1 MSSFGTL
8 NPLQDEAKCKSLI
21 CLHIRFFNVVTQ
33 MSIVGCWPR
42 GHWMNG
48 MVSQTLQLFILTW
61 EWDFSDPVFV
71 VYRCKSLSSSKDDC
85 STCHYY
91 NQSEGYECHWCK
103 NTGCVVIDD
112 SRCPSRETCGRPI
125 VTKVSSIKMRTIL
138 FIFSFFPWGGGG
150 SKLDSQTPVPHA
162 LCTVYILHWMLLRFM
177 DITDGICNDTYFRE
191 TLHVYIFMVRTLYGF
206 PFGKHVSLSIL
217 NTRSEKG
224 VKGVQFKYW

>member
-21 CLHIRFFNVVTQ
+21 CLHISFFNVVTQ

-71 VYRCKSLSSSKDDC
+71 VYKCESLSSSKDDC

-138 FIFSFFPWGGGG
+138 FIFSFFPWGGEWFQIRL
-150 SKLDSQTPVPHA
+150 SDPCSS
-162 LCTVYILHWMLLRFM
+162 CSVYCVY
-177 DITDGICNDTYFRE
+177 T
-191 TLHVYIFMVRTLYGF
+191 TLNAAQVYGHYWWNLQWYIFQGNFACIYFYG
-206 PFGKHVSLSIL
+206 
-217 NTRSEKG
+217 
-224 VKGVQFKYW
+224 

>member
-1 MSSFGTL
+1 MTAALAITITRARDTNVIGVKTLAVLSLTIPGVRAEKPVGGRSSPRSAL
-8 NPLQDEAKCKSLI
+8 SKWEQYCLISL
-21 CLHIRFFNVVTQ
+21 F
-33 MSIVGCWPR
+33 SR
-42 GHWMNG
+42 GG
-48 MVSQTLQLFILTW
+48 
-61 EWDFSDPVFV
+61 SD
-71 VYRCKSLSSSKDDC
+71 
-85 STCHYY
+85 
-91 NQSEGYECHWCK
+91 
-103 NTGCVVIDD
+103 
-112 SRCPSRETCGRPI
+112 
-125 VTKVSSIKMRTIL
+125 
-138 FIFSFFPWGGGG
+138 